1 MYFEL
6 NGKIEED
13 TVFEN
18 RILAQTEEL
27 NRLGDEVNTLNE
39 DLKTCI
45 REGQQSSREI
55 KEIQEE
61 IFSLTCDIVKV
72 EALEGEGN
80 YIDGNYNLHQVEAW
94 NSLEDLKNSMGVEIL
109 QIRLKIANYDIDS
122 PGFSEGIE
130 RISSLLALRG
140 AK

>member
-6 NGKIEED
+6 NGKIVQD

-27 NRLGDEVNTLNE
+27 NRLGEEINTLNE
-39 DLKTCI
+39 DLKICI
-45 REGQQSSREI
+45 REGQRSSREI

-61 IFSLTCDIVKV
+61 IFSLTWDIVKV
-72 EALEGEGN
+72 ESLDGEGN
-80 YIDGNYNLHQVEAW
+80 YIDEDYNLHQVKAW
-94 NSLEDLKNSMGVEIL
+94 HSLEDLKNSMGVEIL
-109 QIRLKIANYDIDS
+109 QIRLKVANYDIDS
-122 PGFSEGIE
+122 PRFSDGIA
-130 RISSLLALRG
+130 RIATLLTLRG